1 MRERDWAG
9 KILFICATFSAL
21 VVFLITFYLL
31 REGLGVL
38 NWGFIS
44 GMIWNPESDL
54 YGILPTL
61 TSTLI
66 VVAGAVV
73 IAVAIGIPSAIFLAE
88 FAPFWLRNI
97 VKSAVEVITGI
108 PSVVIG
114 LFGVMVIVPFIRDNI
129 GGRNGESILAGWI
142 VLALMIIPNIITIS
156 EDAIRAV
163 PTAYREASL
172 ALGATKWQT
181 IKNAVLPSAVSG
193 IMASLVLGIGRAIGE
208 TMAVLMVIGN
218 PNIPFIPTSIV
229 DQVRTLTSTIA
240 IEFSY
245 VQWGSTHQQALY
257 AMGVVLFI
265 IVMALNFV
273 ATFVIRR
280 RLIHEE

>member
-1 MRERDWAG
+1 MGERGWAG
-9 KILFICATFSAL
+9 RILFVCASFSAL

-31 REGLGVL
+31 KEGLGVI
-38 NWGFIS
+38 GGDFVS

-61 TSTLI
+61 ASTLI

-73 IAVAIGIPSAIFLAE
+73 IAVSVGILSAIFLAE

-114 LFGVMVIVPFIRDNI
+114 LFGVMVIVPFIRDYV

-181 IKNAVLPSAVSG
+181 IKNAVLPSAISG

-218 PNIPFIPTSIV
+218 PNIPFLPTSVV

-245 VQWGSTHQQALY
+245 VQWGSKHQQALY
-257 AMGVVLFI
+257 AMGVVLFL

>member
-1 MRERDWAG
+1 MGKSDWAG
-9 KILFICATFSAL
+9 RILFVCATFSAL

-31 REGLGVL
+31 REGFGVL
-38 NWGFIS
+38 NFGFLT
-44 GMIWNPESDL
+44 GMVWNPESDL
-54 YGILPTL
+54 YGIIPTL
-61 TSTLI
+61 VGTLI

-73 IAVAIGIPSAIFLAE
+73 IAIAIGIPSAIFLAE

-97 VKSAVEVITGI
+97 IKSAVEVITGI

-172 ALGATKWQT
+172 ALGATKWDT
-181 IKNAVLPSAVSG
+181 IVRAVLPSAISG

-218 PNIPFIPTSIV
+218 PKIPFIPTSIV
-229 DQVRTLTSTIA
+229 DQVRTFTSTIA

-257 AMGVVLFI
+257 AMGVILFF
-265 IVMALNFV
+265 IVMVLNFV
-273 ATFVIRR
+273 ATFIIRR